1 MANYKVG
8 DIVLIKSIAGDCIPN
23 IHVRLVE
30 RIVVKP
36 VKGKRVGIRMSMD
49 WPGYSG
55 WEAEVI
61 YQDEIDNLRKNW
73 SIPFTSPGEITFV
86 FDSSI
91 IKKPRKKKKELDNKN
106 TKSIRKSN
114 TITRRRK

>member
-8 DIVLIKSIAGDCIPN
+8 DIVLVKSVAGDSIPR
-23 IHVRLVE
+23 IHVRLIE
-30 RIVVKP
+30 RVTVKP
-36 VKGKRVGIRMSMD
+36 TKGKRVGIRKTMD

-55 WEAEVI
+55 WEAEVV

-73 SIPFTSPGEITFV
+73 SIPFYNPGDRTFV

-91 IKKPRKKKKELDNKN
+91 IKKPRNKSLPKN
-106 TKSIRKSN
+106 QK
-114 TITRRRK
+114 ITRSKKGTVIRRKK